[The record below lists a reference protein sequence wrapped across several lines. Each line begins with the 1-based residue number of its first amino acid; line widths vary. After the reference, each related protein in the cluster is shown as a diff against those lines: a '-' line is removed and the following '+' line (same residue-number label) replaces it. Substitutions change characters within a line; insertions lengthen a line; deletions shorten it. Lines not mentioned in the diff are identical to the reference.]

1 MAIRSKKVLKALAE
15 KALANDNK
23 KKTPSEY
30 NKDGTPKNWPKVLKK
45 VPMNRN
51 VRIKDLPA
59 QPVFKDE
66 GEKQRFLD
74 QLKAATTGK
83 DWSKEFNDAVKD
95 ETVQIEFSGFG
106 NGQVSDLVG
115 GVGETLTHGES
126 QRVAAATNER
136 VQKDNRENPI
146 EGQVMESNFIPPLPA
161 TKLEEND
168 IPEYVLMTFM
178 QPGADFKLESTVTV
192 GKEVRIV
199 YQRDPEYFEAIITI
213 GAQRT
218 LNRCIEI
225 NSLVIKDGATYAVNG
240 TFCDHPEFFAGAI
253 ALKQP
258 RVLKL
263 YNFLCEKLGLHK
275 DGYSVSIP
283 LGATI
288 NMGGAA
294 VTITV
299 MAMAAAN
306 TLSCTG
312 QR

>member
-83 DWSKEFNDAVKD
+83 DWSKEFKDAVKD
-95 ETVQIEFSGFG
+95 EAVQIEFSGFG

-136 VQKDNRENPI
+136 VQKDNRRYAI
-146 EGQVMESNFIPPLPA
+146 DGQVMESNFILPLPS

-168 IPEYVLMTFM
+168 IPEYVLMAFM

-192 GKEVRIV
+192 GKDVRIV
-199 YQRDPEYFEAIITI
+199 YQREPEYFEAIITI

-218 LNRCIEI
+218 LNRRIEI

-240 TFCDHPEFFAGAI
+240 KFCDHPAFEDEI
-253 ALKQP
+253 VLNQP
-258 RVLKL
+258 RVVKL
-263 YNFLCEKLGLHK
+263 YDFLCDKLGL
-275 DGYSVSIP
+275 
-283 LGATI
+283 
-288 NMGGAA
+288 N
-294 VTITV
+294 
-299 MAMAAAN
+299 
-306 TLSCTG
+306 
-312 QR
+312 

>member
-51 VRIKDLPA
+51 VRIKDLPT

-66 GEKQRFLD
+66 DEKQRFLD

-83 DWSKEFNDAVKD
+83 DWSKEFKDAVKD
-95 ETVQIEFSGFG
+95 EAVQIEFSGFG
-106 NGQVSDLVG
+106 NGQVTELVG
-115 GVGETLTHGES
+115 GLSKALTHGES

-146 EGQVMESNFIPPLPA
+146 EGQVMESNFILPLPA

-168 IPEYVLMTFM
+168 IPEYVLMAFM

-192 GKEVRIV
+192 GKDVRIV

-218 LNRCIEI
+218 LNRRIEI

-240 TFCDHPEFFAGAI
+240 KFCDHPAFEDEI
-253 ALKQP
+253 VLNQP
-258 RVLKL
+258 RVAKL
-263 YNFLCEKLGLHK
+263 YDFLCDKLGL
-275 DGYSVSIP
+275 
-283 LGATI
+283 
-288 NMGGAA
+288 N
-294 VTITV
+294 
-299 MAMAAAN
+299 
-306 TLSCTG
+306 
-312 QR
+312 

>member
-15 KALANDNK
+15 KALDNDNK

-51 VRIKDLPA
+51 VRIKDLPT

-66 GEKQRFLD
+66 DEKQRFLD

-83 DWSKEFNDAVKD
+83 DWSKEFKDAVKD
-95 ETVQIEFSGFG
+95 EAVQIEFSGFG
-106 NGQVSDLVG
+106 NGQVTELVG
-115 GVGETLTHGES
+115 GLSKALTHGES

-146 EGQVMESNFIPPLPA
+146 EGQVMESNFILPLPA

-168 IPEYVLMTFM
+168 IPEYVLMAFM

-192 GKEVRIV
+192 GKDVRIV

-218 LNRCIEI
+218 LNRRIEI
-225 NSLVIKDGATYAVNG
+225 NSLVIKDGASYAVSG
-240 TFCDHPEFFAGAI
+240 KFCDHPVFDGEI
-253 ALKQP
+253 LLNQP
-258 RVLKL
+258 RVTKL
-263 YNFLCEKLGLHK
+263 YNFLCGKLGL
-275 DGYSVSIP
+275 
-283 LGATI
+283 
-288 NMGGAA
+288 N
-294 VTITV
+294 
-299 MAMAAAN
+299 
-306 TLSCTG
+306 
-312 QR
+312 

>member
-1 MAIRSKKVLKALAE
+1 MAIRSKKVLKELAE
-15 KALANDNK
+15 KALNDNK

-66 GEKQRFLD
+66 CEKQRFLD
-74 QLKAATTGK
+74 QLKTATTGK

-106 NGQVSDLVG
+106 NGQVSDVTFSK
-115 GVGETLTHGES
+115 TLTHGES

-146 EGQVMESNFIPPLPA
+146 EGQVMESNFILPLPA

-168 IPEYVLMTFM
+168 IPEYVLMAFM

-192 GKEVRIV
+192 GKDVRIV

-225 NSLVIKDGATYAVNG
+225 NSLVIKGGATYAVNG

-253 ALKQP
+253 ALNQP

-263 YNFLCEKLGLHK
+263 YNFLCEKLGL
-275 DGYSVSIP
+275 
-283 LGATI
+283 
-288 NMGGAA
+288 N
-294 VTITV
+294 
-299 MAMAAAN
+299 
-306 TLSCTG
+306 
-312 QR
+312 

>member
-30 NKDGTPKNWPKVLKK
+30 NKDGTPKNWPKVLKR

-51 VRIKDLPA
+51 VRIKDLPT

-66 GEKQRFLD
+66 DEKQRFLD
-74 QLKAATTGK
+74 QLKTATTGK

-106 NGQVSDLVG
+106 NGQVSDVTFSK
-115 GVGETLTHGES
+115 TLTHGES
-126 QRVAAATNER
+126 QRIAAATNER

-146 EGQVMESNFIPPLPA
+146 EGQVMESNFILPLPA

-168 IPEYVLMTFM
+168 IPEYVLNAFM

-192 GKEVRIV
+192 GKDVRIV

-225 NSLVIKDGATYAVNG
+225 NSLVIKGGATYAVNG

-253 ALKQP
+253 ALNQP

-263 YNFLCEKLGLHK
+263 YNFLCEKLGL
-275 DGYSVSIP
+275 
-283 LGATI
+283 
-288 NMGGAA
+288 N
-294 VTITV
+294 
-299 MAMAAAN
+299 
-306 TLSCTG
+306 
-312 QR
+312 

>member
-23 KKTPSEY
+23 KNTPSEY

-51 VRIKDLPA
+51 VRIKDLPQ

-83 DWSKEFNDAVKD
+83 DWRNEFKNAVKD
-95 ETVQIEFSGFG
+95 DAVQIEFGGFG
-106 NGQVSDLVG
+106 NGQVSELVG
-115 GVGETLTHGES
+115 GLSKTLTHGES

-146 EGQVMESNFIPPLPA
+146 EGQVMESNFILPLPA

-168 IPEYVLMTFM
+168 IPEYVLMAFM

-192 GKEVRIV
+192 GKDVRIV

-218 LNRCIEI
+218 LNRRIEI
-225 NSLVIKDGATYAVNG
+225 NSLVIKDGAIYAVCG
-240 TFCDHPEFFAGAI
+240 KFCDHPAFEDEI
-253 ALKQP
+253 VLNQP

-263 YNFLCEKLGLHK
+263 YNFLCEKLGL
-275 DGYSVSIP
+275 
-283 LGATI
+283 
-288 NMGGAA
+288 N
-294 VTITV
+294 
-299 MAMAAAN
+299 
-306 TLSCTG
+306 
-312 QR
+312 

>member
-59 QPVFKDE
+59 QPVFKDDD
-66 GEKQRFLD
+66 EKKRFLD

-106 NGQVSDLVG
+106 NGQVSDVTFSK
-115 GVGETLTHGES
+115 TLTHGES
-126 QRVAAATNER
+126 QRVVAATNER

-146 EGQVMESNFIPPLPA
+146 EGQSMESNFILPLPA

-168 IPEYVLMTFM
+168 IPEYVLMAFM

-192 GKEVRIV
+192 GKDVRIV

-225 NSLVIKDGATYAVNG
+225 NSLVIKGGATYAVNG

-253 ALKQP
+253 ALNQP
-258 RVLKL
+258 HVLKL
-263 YNFLCEKLGLHK
+263 YNFLCEKLGL
-275 DGYSVSIP
+275 
-283 LGATI
+283 
-288 NMGGAA
+288 N
-294 VTITV
+294 
-299 MAMAAAN
+299 
-306 TLSCTG
+306 
-312 QR
+312 

>member
-1 MAIRSKKVLKALAE
+1 MAKKIDKEIKAVLK
-15 KALANDNK
+15 KNSK
-23 KKTPSEY
+23 KKTASEY
-30 NKDGTPKNWPKVLKK
+30 GKDGSPKNWPKVLKK

-66 GEKQRFLD
+66 DEKQRFLD

-146 EGQVMESNFIPPLPA
+146 EGQVMESNFILPLPA

-168 IPEYVLMTFM
+168 IPEYVLMAFM

-192 GKEVRIV
+192 GKDVRIV

-218 LNRCIEI
+218 LNRRIEI
-225 NSLVIKDGATYAVNG
+225 NSLVIKDGATYAVDG
-240 TFCDHPEFFAGAI
+240 KFCDHPEFFAGAI
-253 ALKQP
+253 ALNQP

-263 YNFLCEKLGLHK
+263 YNFLCEKLGL
-275 DGYSVSIP
+275 
-283 LGATI
+283 
-288 NMGGAA
+288 N
-294 VTITV
+294 
-299 MAMAAAN
+299 
-306 TLSCTG
+306 
-312 QR
+312 

>member
-45 VPMNRN
+45 VPMSRN
-51 VRIKDLPA
+51 VRIKDLPT

-66 GEKQRFLD
+66 DEKKRFLD

-83 DWSKEFNDAVKD
+83 DWSKEFKDAVND
-95 ETVQIEFSGFG
+95 EAVQIEFSGFG
-106 NGQVSDLVG
+106 NGQVTELVG
-115 GVGETLTHGES
+115 GLSKALTHGES

-146 EGQVMESNFIPPLPA
+146 EGQVMESNFILPLPA

-168 IPEYVLMTFM
+168 IPEYVLMAFM

-192 GKEVRIV
+192 GKDVRIV

-218 LNRCIEI
+218 LNHRIEI
-225 NSLVIKDGATYAVNG
+225 NSLVIKDGASYAVSG
-240 TFCDHPEFFAGAI
+240 KFCDHPVFDGEI
-253 ALKQP
+253 LLNQP
-258 RVLKL
+258 RVAKL
-263 YNFLCEKLGLHK
+263 YDFLCDKLGL
-275 DGYSVSIP
+275 
-283 LGATI
+283 
-288 NMGGAA
+288 N
-294 VTITV
+294 
-299 MAMAAAN
+299 
-306 TLSCTG
+306 
-312 QR
+312 

>member
-1 MAIRSKKVLKALAE
+1 MATRSKKVLKALAE
-15 KALANDNK
+15 KALNDNK

-51 VRIKDLPA
+51 VRIKDLPTR
-59 QPVFKDE
+59 PVFKDD
-66 GEKQRFLD
+66 GEKQRFLE

-83 DWSKEFNDAVKD
+83 DWCKEFKDAVKD
-95 ETVQIEFSGFG
+95 EAVQIEFSGFG

-115 GVGETLTHGES
+115 GVGDTLTYGES

-146 EGQVMESNFIPPLPA
+146 EGQVMESNFILPLPS

-168 IPEYVLMTFM
+168 IPEYVLMAFM

-192 GKEVRIV
+192 GKDVRIV

-218 LNRCIEI
+218 LNRRIEI

-240 TFCDHPEFFAGAI
+240 TFCDHPAFEDEI
-253 ALKQP
+253 VLNQP
-258 RVLKL
+258 RVAKL
-263 YNFLCEKLGLHK
+263 YDFLCDKLGL
-275 DGYSVSIP
+275 
-283 LGATI
+283 
-288 NMGGAA
+288 N
-294 VTITV
+294 
-299 MAMAAAN
+299 
-306 TLSCTG
+306 
-312 QR
+312 

>member
-66 GEKQRFLD
+66 DEKQRFLD
-74 QLKAATTGK
+74 QLKTATTGK

-106 NGQVSDLVG
+106 NGQVSDVTFSK
-115 GVGETLTHGES
+115 TLTHGES

-146 EGQVMESNFIPPLPA
+146 EGQVMESNFILPLPA

-168 IPEYVLMTFM
+168 IPEYVLMAFM

-192 GKEVRIV
+192 GKDVRIV

-225 NSLVIKDGATYAVNG
+225 NSLVIKGGATYAVNG
-240 TFCDHPEFFAGAI
+240 KFCDHPVFDDEI
-253 ALKQP
+253 VLNQP
-258 RVLKL
+258 RVVKL
-263 YNFLCEKLGLHK
+263 YDFLCDKLGL
-275 DGYSVSIP
+275 
-283 LGATI
+283 
-288 NMGGAA
+288 N
-294 VTITV
+294 
-299 MAMAAAN
+299 
-306 TLSCTG
+306 
-312 QR
+312 

>member
-59 QPVFKDE
+59 LPVFKDE
-66 GEKQRFLD
+66 DEKKRFLD

-106 NGQVSDLVG
+106 NGQVSDVTFSK
-115 GVGETLTHGES
+115 TLTHGES

-146 EGQVMESNFIPPLPA
+146 EGQVMESNFILPLPA

-168 IPEYVLMTFM
+168 IPEYVLMAFM

-192 GKEVRIV
+192 GKDVRIV

-225 NSLVIKDGATYAVNG
+225 NSLVIKGGATYAVNG

-253 ALKQP
+253 ALNQP

-263 YNFLCEKLGLHK
+263 YNFLCEKLGL
-275 DGYSVSIP
+275 
-283 LGATI
+283 
-288 NMGGAA
+288 N
-294 VTITV
+294 
-299 MAMAAAN
+299 
-306 TLSCTG
+306 
-312 QR
+312 

>member
-30 NKDGTPKNWPKVLKK
+30 NKDGSPKNWPKVLKK

-51 VRIKDLPA
+51 VRIKDLPTR
-59 QPVFKDE
+59 PVFKDD
-66 GEKQRFLD
+66 GEKQRFLE
-74 QLKAATTGK
+74 QLKAATAGK
-83 DWSKEFNDAVKD
+83 DWCKEFKDAVKD
-95 ETVQIEFSGFG
+95 EAVQIEFSGFG

-115 GVGETLTHGES
+115 GVGDTLTYGES

-146 EGQVMESNFIPPLPA
+146 EGQAMESNFILPLPDP
-161 TKLEEND
+161 KLEEND
-168 IPEYVLMTFM
+168 IPEYVLMAFM

-192 GKEVRIV
+192 GKDVRIV
-199 YQRDPEYFEAIITI
+199 YQRDPEYFETIITI

-225 NSLVIKDGATYAVNG
+225 NSLVIKGGATYAVNG

-253 ALKQP
+253 VLNQP

-263 YNFLCEKLGLHK
+263 YNFLCEKLGL
-275 DGYSVSIP
+275 
-283 LGATI
+283 
-288 NMGGAA
+288 N
-294 VTITV
+294 
-299 MAMAAAN
+299 
-306 TLSCTG
+306 
-312 QR
+312 